1 MPVSNSRALPVCPSP
16 SPHSFSFI
24 LQSVEYWANETDD
37 PTLQPIF
44 HPLHGLI
51 TLHSFPHTQLLPPT
65 IKHSSLLGL
74 SAGGGGSENNLGFRA
89 RRKRWGVETVH
100 LGIDGGVGERRTEPA
115 QEVARMVSTAP
126 TPASTGVSEGVDRP
140 STTEINTPPPATSA
154 GTTNTG
160 TESKPKKER
169 RARVRFGDD
178 EILNETP
185 QKESA
190 VRHDHAH
197 DHEHG
202 DHAGHGGHGHGH
214 EHGPTPRATVRHDR
228 PDLYEF

>member
-1 MPVSNSRALPVCPSP
+1 MLYTFDLNTFSGERAVLIRS
-16 SPHSFSFI
+16 
-24 LQSVEYWANETDD
+24 LDD

-100 LGIDGGVGERRTEPA
+100 LGVEGGVGERRTEPA
-115 QEVARMVSTAP
+115 PEVARMVSTSTSTASNTGSTVVSTPSP
-126 TPASTGVSEGVDRP
+126 TEGVERSGGTGVNASAEEAGSPVGGG
-140 STTEINTPPPATSA
+140 EVKPA
-154 GTTNTG
+154 
-160 TESKPKKER
+160 KKEK
-169 RARVRFGDD
+169 RARVRFGED
-178 EILNETP
+178 EVMTETA
-185 QKESA
+185 SA
-190 VRHDHAH
+190 GGHHHAQS
-197 DHEHG
+197 ERAHG
-202 DHAGHGGHGHGH
+202 DHGHDHGHGQSH
-214 EHGPTPRATVRHDR
+214 TPRVIVRHDR

>member
-1 MPVSNSRALPVCPSP
+1 MDY
-16 SPHSFSFI
+16 I
-24 LQSVEYWANETDD
+24 LRFGAEVDDVDD

-51 TLHSFPHTQLLPPT
+51 KLHSFPHSQLLPPT

-115 QEVARMVSTAP
+115 PEVARMVSTS
-126 TPASTGVSEGVDRP
+126 TPNTTSAGSEGIDRP
-140 STTEINTPPPATSA
+140 SVNVSVDVETQKTEMNTTIQ
-154 GTTNTG
+154 GTG
-160 TESKPKKER
+160 TESKPVKKEK

-178 EILNETP
+178 EIMNESIPSKQDTGP
-185 QKESA
+185 G
-190 VRHDHAH
+190 HD
-197 DHEHG
+197 HG
-202 DHAGHGGHGHGH
+202 DHPGHGGHGHSH
-214 EHGPTPRATVRHDR
+214 THTPRATVRHDR

>member
-1 MPVSNSRALPVCPSP
+1 MTRLTGA
-16 SPHSFSFI
+16 
-24 LQSVEYWANETDD
+24 DD

-100 LGIDGGVGERRTEPA
+100 LGVEGGVGERRTEPA
-115 QEVARMVSTAP
+115 AEVGRMVSSAAVPAAAGPTEGIDKAPAP
-126 TPASTGVSEGVDRP
+126 TPETTPAPKKKDRP
-140 STTEINTPPPATSA
+140 
-154 GTTNTG
+154 
-160 TESKPKKER
+160 
-169 RARVRFGDD
+169 RVRFGDD
-178 EILNETP
+178 EVLSISDP
-185 QKESA
+185 PAQ
-190 VRHDHAH
+190 
-197 DHEHG
+197 HE
-202 DHAGHGGHGHGH
+202 GHGHSH
-214 EHGPTPRATVRHDR
+214 QPHAHSHTPRATVRHDR